1 MKFSDRIGVT
11 KPKTFVQ
18 LNGMDESL
26 KNCLWNVFLKHIS
39 YSIEELYEEII
50 GDFFKRPVKNSEWD
64 DFALFNRNKYC
75 LEEIERLYFALE
87 WFDIYN
93 FIEFIPNTDYFRNAT
108 SYKKNHKKNFI
119 ADCNKYLAR
128 ELSGYRFI
136 NTYLVPITNDAEI
149 KSVEDTFVLSET
161 HKNLKGIKI
170 HLETALAT
178 LANKKSP
185 NYRNSIKES
194 ISAVE
199 TACRI
204 LTGEST
210 LGDALK
216 KLTYKNIYINNEI
229 KSGFVKLY
237 AYTNSKENGIRHAI
251 VDEVKEPDLEDA
263 KYMLVSC
270 SAFINYVIGK
280 SALGNQI

>member
-39 YSIEELYEEII
+39 ASIEDLYDEII
-50 GDFFKRPVKNSEWD
+50 GDFFKKPVRNSEWD
-64 DFALFNRNKYC
+64 DFALFNRSKHC
-75 LEEIERLYFALE
+75 LGEIEKLYFALE

-93 FIEFIPNTDYFRNAT
+93 FIEFIPNTDFFRNAT
-108 SYKKNHKKNFI
+108 SHRKNQTKNFI
-119 ADCNKYLAR
+119 TDCNKYLSR
-128 ELSGYRFI
+128 ELSGYRFV
-136 NTYLVPITNDAEI
+136 NTHLVPITNVEEI
-149 KSVEDTFVLSET
+149 KAVEDAFAMSET

-170 HLETALAT
+170 HLDTALAT

-199 TACRI
+199 TACRT

-216 KLTYKNIYINNEI
+216 KLTNKNIYIEA
-229 KSGFVKLY
+229 V
-237 AYTNSKENGIRHAI
+237 
-251 VDEVKEPDLEDA
+251 
-263 KYMLVSC
+263 
-270 SAFINYVIGK
+270 
-280 SALGNQI
+280 